1 MAELRPNKRARE
13 DDTGGV
19 SETEEQSSRR
29 APVVVFAHG
38 AGGNSSHEWMVRW
51 KELLASATHAVE
63 VFTFDYPYCANGK
76 RGPPPKA
83 EKLVDSH
90 IAEIEKAVEKHSGHP
105 LVLIGKSMGS
115 RVSCMVAGKKD
126 TKVAAVVCLGYPLK
140 GAKGPLRDTTLLE
153 LQAPVLFVQG
163 SKDNMC
169 PLNELEKV
177 RKKMT
182 VKNDLHVVEGGDH
195 SLKQSKRV
203 DGMTQDDAE
212 RSALDHIQRFLVEV
226 LDDVP

>member
-1 MAELRPNKRARE
+1 MAELRPSKRARE

-51 KELLASATHAVE
+51 KELLASATNAVE
-63 VFTFDYPYCANGK
+63 VVTFDYPYCANGK

-140 GAKGPLRDTTLLE
+140 G
-153 LQAPVLFVQG
+153 

>member
-1 MAELRPNKRARE
+1 MSIEVLSVLFPFYQIGSLKKKPANSVRMTSWIQVQ
-13 DDTGGV
+13 DTISVYNTIVLYLGLSEEGKGV
-19 SETEEQSSRR
+19 VGE
-29 APVVVFAHG
+29 
-38 AGGNSSHEWMVRW
+38 
-51 KELLASATHAVE
+51 
-63 VFTFDYPYCANGK
+63 
-76 RGPPPKA
+76 
-83 EKLVDSH
+83 
-90 IAEIEKAVEKHSGHP
+90 
-105 LVLIGKSMGS
+105 

-140 GAKGPLRDTTLLE
+140 GDKGPLRDTTLLE

-195 SLKQSKRV
+195 SLKKRKRV